1 VAVLCARS
9 EPREAYLAVMAGN
22 TCKSGRQI
30 DLGHVTAKLW
40 YSRAIERKGKY
51 SFVCGAEA
59 RVRVFAGGRARKE
72 FWQCVV
78 QVHRRAVMC
87 QPDKA

>member
-1 VAVLCARS
+1 MAVLCARS

-22 TCKSGRQI
+22 TCKFGRQI

-51 SFVCGAEA
+51 SFVCGAEDPRPGFYRRPREEGVLA
-59 RVRVFAGGRARKE
+59 VRGASASLSRDVPA
-72 FWQCVV
+72 
-78 QVHRRAVMC
+78 
-87 QPDKA
+87 

>member
-22 TCKSGRQI
+22 TCKFGRQI

-59 RVRVFAGGRARKE
+59 RVRVLPAAARERSSGSAWCKCIVE
-72 FWQCVV
+72 
-78 QVHRRAVMC
+78 
-87 QPDKA
+87 P